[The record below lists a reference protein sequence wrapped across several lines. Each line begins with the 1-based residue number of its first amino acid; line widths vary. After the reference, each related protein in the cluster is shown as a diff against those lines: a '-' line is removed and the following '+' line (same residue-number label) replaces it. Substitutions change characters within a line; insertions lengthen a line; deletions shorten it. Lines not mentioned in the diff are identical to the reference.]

1 MSGKKSA
8 QLHWSFLLHL
18 LGGVDGGLY
27 FINILSDLY
36 YFFILLTLGFVLTLS
51 IGRLRCLFEIFL
63 VDLYCYKL
71 PCESCFSIS
80 HGFWQVVFLFP
91 FVLRYF
97 LTSSLISSLIHW
109 FFFLNSSIFFLFLA
123 KNYMPE
129 FAKDLLKYIQGIHV
143 PIKFVPSRLQQML
156 GSIYGKRSPL
166 QTQKWARA
174 QKVT

>member
-1 MSGKKSA
+1 MIFFVSLWYWLLFLFFHFLFCLFGFSLSLFLTSLAEDFSILLMSGKKSA

-109 FFFLNSSIFFLFLA
+109 FFF
-123 KNYMPE
+123 
-129 FAKDLLKYIQGIHV
+129 
-143 PIKFVPSRLQQML
+143 
-156 GSIYGKRSPL
+156 
-166 QTQKWARA
+166 
-174 QKVT
+174 